1 MVVTGLAVA
10 AAAWGVL
17 MGLSPMLQIRQM
29 LRRRSSRDVSIGYFG
44 VLMVG
49 FVLWMSYGIAAHNL
63 ALIVPQHHRPAH
75 RGGHHLGRRP
85 PEPQDRHRTVAP
97 ARGAGRSAA
106 SGRAGGTRPS
116 RARR

>member
-29 LRRRSSRDVSIGYFG
+29 LRRRSSRDVSISYFG
-44 VLMVG
+44 VLMIG

-63 ALIVPQHHRPAH
+63 ALMVPNAIALLI
-75 RGGHHLGRRP
+75 G
-85 PEPQDRHRTVAP
+85 
-97 ARGAGRSAA
+97 
-106 SGRAGGTRPS
+106 GGTIAVAVQLS
-116 RARR
+116 RKTGTER